1 MNVPSIVWSR
11 LLLRGLHAGVSC
23 RKENRVEERAVTDHL
38 LNTLYLCTEEVII
51 SKAMI
56 YH

>member
-1 MNVPSIVWSR
+1 MCHRSR
-11 LLLRGLHAGVSC
+11 GHGCCSAAFTPASHTERKTVLRRGP
-23 RKENRVEERAVTDHL
+23 VTDHL